1 MIFNKFRNNG
11 TLTLQELFSDSMMEH
26 SLNKL
31 EWEDAEDNRGRHR
44 QYCKL
49 RHLNKVL
56 AGIIKLFEKRFR
68 IGPYVYEVTGNMI
81 TRFDPREQ
89 EKPKKK
95 MPFTISKPYR
105 IDLEPDQPKG
115 IVTQIK

>member
-1 MIFNKFRNNG
+1 MIFNKFRNEG
-11 TLTLQELFSDSMMEH
+11 KLTIQDLFSDEMMEN

-31 EWEDAEDNRGRHR
+31 SWENAEDSKGRHR

-49 RHLNKVL
+49 RSLNKVL
-56 AGIIKLFEKRFR
+56 AGIISLMGKRWKT
-68 IGPYVYEVTGNMI
+68 GKYVYEVTGNMI
-81 TRFDPREQ
+81 IRFDPTEQ

-95 MPFTISKPYR
+95 MPFKISKPYK